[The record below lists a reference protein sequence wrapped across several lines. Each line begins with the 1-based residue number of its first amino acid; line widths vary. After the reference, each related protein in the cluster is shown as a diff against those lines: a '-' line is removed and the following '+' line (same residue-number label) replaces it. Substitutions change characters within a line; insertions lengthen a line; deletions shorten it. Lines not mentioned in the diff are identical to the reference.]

1 MSIDRD
7 FEEEE
12 EFYTKVVGVTKEND
26 CNEDI
31 QELLCGL
38 SATSPDLLDLSFEHE
53 EDNPYDKNAI
63 KVFCDNDHIGYLSR
77 DIAKRIAY
85 LVDDGRVAGE
95 VNAITGGNGK
105 KYGCNILIKIL
116 DEYEWAKHISMPIPK
131 KDSPTPIRT
140 AEEMLDYCTKYNMG
154 SGRFKAWDLKHLKL
168 IEDAVEPD
176 EAILTV
182 FIGVHDYHSF
192 WGINNSYAYAITS
205 KRFLMAQKKAIGSV
219 LDSMPLES
227 VHFSCSSET
236 HIGVITVVL
245 LGRTFK
251 IAVSKDSL
259 TNIDYCIKS
268 ALSMAKDIAA
278 N

>member
-1 MSIDRD
+1 MGFRLRKSI
-7 FEEEE
+7 
-12 EFYTKVVGVTKEND
+12 KIAPG
-26 CNEDI
+26 
-31 QELLCGL
+31 
-38 SATSPDLLDLSFEHE
+38 
-53 EDNPYDKNAI
+53 I
-63 KVFCDNDHIGYLSR
+63 KVN
-77 DIAKRIAY
+77 
-85 LVDDGRVAGE
+85 V
-95 VNAITGGNGK
+95 GK
-105 KYGCNILIKIL
+105 KSTGISVGGKYGGVSVNSKSGVHARTSIPGTGISYSSKLSSGKQPLIST
-116 DEYEWAKHISMPIPK
+116 YETNKVQDRHIHTSVAA